1 MQSAFNQVRATKV
14 GAGTKTVIEETYN
27 PRGLNLVDP
36 DQEMPVGQTPYLRN
50 SRMFAKDQD
59 DSQVAQRTRKGS
71 TRINTAHGETLG
83 GVNTGTVIGDMSFST
98 TKTIA
103 QPFEASGNGLLTR
116 LDVELKKIAG
126 AGGGRGVA
134 RIEIYSSSAS
144 HPNQLIGA
152 SSFLG
157 SNIGTAYGFLSAYF
171 IDAPTVVSGTTYFWV
186 AYIQDNGSGLY
197 YVSETATTGDV
208 LIYSNDDGAS
218 WSSSGITAR
227 YKTYIATAKPV
238 KGFSR
243 RYPSNGVNRTI
254 YAAGTDMVSMADDG
268 TETVI
273 DTISDAST
281 AVRFDFVNDL
291 TFWVDS
297 IGNPRQWDG
306 IAPSD
311 ITNAPPGAS
320 LVKIWQ
326 NRAFFLVNKTEFIF
340 SNLLDFYTYD
350 PVNFF
355 YVPAPKSSDP
365 VTGARVFQD
374 NFLIFTH
381 RTKHTVSGSDI
392 ATFTRKEAVGT
403 RGAVCDEAIAV
414 DVNSCYFM
422 SDDGNIYGWNG
433 ASDKLMS
440 RNMEPEFSAIP
451 DKTMVRLHLFRNQLR
466 VYYPSATSNF
476 NDQMALLD
484 LDTGEWFKDTGAPKV
499 GSLAW
504 DQDSNQLIEF
514 SSRAGWVFQGEQSG
528 SDLGKAIAWE
538 YRTSYNIYGSGTSK
552 KRIKKFTPVVRT
564 DDVDYTLLVGKDM
577 DYADDPDMREF
588 LVDGGGAKWGDFV
601 WGDGTKFGKNELVEK
616 HSGMS
621 GRGKHIQ
628 YRFANTG
635 VETPVELLGWIS
647 QVKIGKP
654 R

>member
-1 MQSAFNQVRATKV
+1 MQSAFNQIRTTKV
-14 GAGTKTVIEETYN
+14 GAGTKTLIEETYN

-36 DQEMPVGQTPYLRN
+36 DQLMPKGQTPYLRN

-71 TRINTAHGETLG
+71 TMINAPHGQTLSTQN
-83 GVNTGTVIGDMSFST
+83 VGTVTGSIDFST

-103 QPFEASGNGLLTR
+103 QPFVASASGLLTR
-116 LDVELKKIAG
+116 LDIELEKISA
-126 AGGGRGVA
+126 ANGGRGVV
-134 RIEIYSSSAS
+134 RVEVYTAS
-144 HPNQLIGA
+144 GIHPGQLIAA
-152 SSFLG
+152 SSVLG
-157 SNIGTAYGFLSAYF
+157 SAVGTSFGFLPAYF
-171 IDAPTVVSGTTYFWV
+171 IDAPNVVNGTTYFWV
-186 AYIQDNGSGLY
+186 AYIQDNGSGSY
-197 YVSETATTGDV
+197 YASTTASTGEV
-208 LIYSNDDGAS
+208 LIYSNDDGLS
-218 WSSSGITAR
+218 WSSAAVTAR
-227 YKTYIATAKPV
+227 FKTYISTDAAV

-243 RYPSNGVNRTI
+243 RYPSNGANRTL
-254 YAAGTDMVSMADDG
+254 YAAGTNMVSVEDDG

-273 DTISDAST
+273 DTISGSSSQ
-281 AVRFDFVNDL
+281 VRFDFVDDL
-291 TFWVDS
+291 TFWVDG

-306 IAPSD
+306 TTVSD
-311 ITNAPPGAS
+311 ITNAPPAS
-320 LVKIWQ
+320 NLVKIWQ
-326 NRAFFLVNKTEFIF
+326 NRAFFLVSKTEFIF

-355 YVPAPKSSDP
+355 YVPSPKSSDP

-392 ATFTRKEAVGT
+392 STFTRKEAVGT

-414 DVNSCYFM
+414 DASFCYFM
-422 SDDGNIYGWNG
+422 SDDGNIYAWNG
-433 ASDKLMS
+433 AVDKILS

-451 DKTMVRLHLFRNQLR
+451 DKTMVRLHVYRNQLR
-466 VYYPSATSNF
+466 VYYPSKTSDF

-484 LDTGEWFKDTGAPKV
+484 FDTGEWFKDTGAPKL
-499 GSLAW
+499 GSLEW

-514 SSRAGWVFQGEQSG
+514 SSRAGWIFQGEQAG

-538 YRTSYNIYGSGTSK
+538 YRTNYNIYGSATSK
-552 KRIKKFTPVVRT
+552 KRVKNFTPVVRT
-564 DDVDYTLLVGKDM
+564 EDVDYTLQIGKDM
-577 DYADDPDMREF
+577 DYANKPDMRNF
-588 LVDGGGAKWGDFV
+588 IVAGGGAKWGDFV
-601 WGDGTKFGKNELVEK
+601 WGDGTKFGKNELVQK

-621 GRGKHIQ
+621 GRGNHIQ

-635 VETPVELLGWIS
+635 VETPAELYGWIS
-647 QVKIGKP
+647 QVKVGKP